1 MALSDS
7 TQSVAVGGTVPV
19 LPSVRVATA
28 TDRPVPGVRVSFA
41 VRSGGGA
48 IPGAEQVTDANGVA
62 RVGSWTLGS
71 EPGVNTLTATI
82 AELPAVEVVFRAV
95 GVPED
100 CSGLVPLDLPIG
112 AFIRVKGS
120 TMAPYP
126 CLHFDA
132 RQSAGNEY
140 VLLFE
145 NMSPTGGFST
155 ALFPGSPSDSLLAF
169 TLDLA
174 PLTPAAAPVAAH
186 RIQLA
191 PAHAAQRADESYTWD
206 FGAGRIREHVP
217 EPQDF
222 VARPTLLRGGRAV
235 ELNSMNVPVP
245 GDTIQFLMEGIPRL
259 GINTGN
265 QRAVVRFVSD
275 HLIIAEDVRL
285 ATTLMRPGGTFN
297 SPIPEADLLQI
308 AAEYDAFARPQGDI
322 FFAGRYNSAVEAE
335 TPHRV
340 TAVHSLMPA
349 ENVWGYTY
357 EVSDYFVWDYW
368 VSTDG
373 ATKGLNQHPQR
384 VADNLFM
391 HETAHMRHFGMR
403 QRNQLGAS
411 DRGNAWLVEGFARFS
426 ERMPIAAR
434 LLGTTA
440 PPRTSNVVLPRNPAF
455 NNVYFMDDVPTYLNA
470 SSSMFFGYHTSSFV
484 FDYFADQVALQG
496 GDWIAATREF
506 ILAGRSRQALD
517 AVTDSWLPGTSF
529 ADLFTRARIALY
541 TDDIGT
547 AGLPAW
553 TQYHQFRLRES
564 RPAPEQSA
572 GQDPRVQWVRISTA
586 APISVS
592 GDVAA
597 GAAAGFII
605 DGTSAPTGLIRITA
619 PQGPHALLSVARIR

>member
-7 TQSVAVGGTVPV
+7 AQSVAVGGTVPV

-48 IPGAEQVTDANGVA
+48 ITGAEQVTDANGVA

-82 AELPAVEVVFRAV
+82 DELPAVEVVFRAV

-391 HETAHMRHFGMR
+391 HETAHMRHFGLR

-455 NNVYFMDDVPTYLNA
+455 GNVYFMDDVPTYLNA

-586 APISVS
+586 APSASPATWPPERRRVS
-592 GDVAA
+592 L
-597 GAAAGFII
+597 
-605 DGTSAPTGLIRITA
+605 STA
-619 PQGPHALLSVARIR
+619 PVHRPV